1 MNTFNQQAQIFKDK
15 AYQKKLFFKKS
26 GTIQRYSHLYSVL
39 SPQNNTGHHVFSALG
54 QISPSLQRCLSLDD
68 EKLGILQFP

>member
-15 AYQKKLFFKKS
+15 AYQKKLFKKKKVVPFKD
-26 GTIQRYSHLYSVL
+26 
-39 SPQNNTGHHVFSALG
+39 TGHHVFSALG
-54 QISPSLQRCLSLDD
+54 QILPSLQRCLSLDD